1 MNFTIEE
8 FSISNFRSISN
19 LVVKPNKNG
28 LLTVCGA
35 NNVGKTNFLR
45 ALKLF
50 FDPRVENFDPNFD
63 IPFHI
68 AEGTQGGGYKTTL
81 KLRIR
86 DNKTDD
92 LYRITQ
98 VYSRKNNEKTLL
110 IEGFKNSQKL
120 TGKDILNFLE
130 KNFLFFF
137 VEASNINIPELISAI
152 VKDDILPIALDR
164 RRGVAQKESLDKLEE
179 FIEKSKD
186 VVGKIEKELTVIFK
200 DIFSTIDSIDSE
212 NWKLKILFPEYNFLR
227 EAISNMISF
236 TLSDSND
243 RELESKG
250 SGIQRI
256 ILLSLIQYLNKKTS
270 KNIIWAIDEPEAFL
284 QPSLQKSLYSK
295 LLNESEKNYIILA
308 THSTFFID
316 LENLDNTFLFE
327 GTKEIKDN
335 YLRSKNK
342 VFYRV
347 NVIIDSALSSSE
359 KALKI
364 KNHFG
369 ILKNDSWE
377 IMPFNILVEG
387 KEDKDYLTAIFNL
400 FNIQTPNFLVAGGV
414 DKYKGYLQYIDDFC
428 SELKKKPKIVAIFDR
443 DKAKDVYNSL
453 NSERGKEK
461 LNNIELSNFLITRF
475 DGGTH
480 DNIEIEDFIPTD
492 IIIDAA
498 NKILRKRKYAGIRA
512 NDRLKRTQ
520 SAYDRNPILDFL
532 KEITKSNNTD
542 KVQIEFDSLHM
553 KLALCDHIC
562 KAINSDEKTQK
573 NIRENVK
580 IKEFIEKIINT
591 SC

>member
-8 FSISNFRSISN
+8 FTISNFRSIST
-19 LVVKPNKNG
+19 LTVKPHKNG
-28 LLTVCGA
+28 ILTICGA

-50 FDPRVENFDPNFD
+50 FEAKVENFDPSSD

-81 KLRIR
+81 KMKIK
-86 DNKTDD
+86 DNKSKDV
-92 LYRITQ
+92 YKITQ
-98 VYSRKNNEKTLL
+98 VYSRRNNENTFT
-110 IEGFKNSQKL
+110 IEGSKNSQKIAS
-120 TGKDILNFLE
+120 KEILSFLE

-137 VEASNINIPELISAI
+137 VEASNINIPELISVI

-164 RRGVAQKESLDKLEE
+164 RRGAGQKESLDKLEE
-179 FIEKSKD
+179 FIQKSK
-186 VVGKIEKELTVIFK
+186 VVVEKIEKELTVIFI
-200 DIFSTIDSIDSE
+200 DIFSSIDSIDSE
-212 NWKLKILFPEYNFLR
+212 NWKLKILFPEYNYLR

-256 ILLSLIQYLNKKTS
+256 ILLSLIQYLNRKTS
-270 KNIIWAIDEPEAFL
+270 KSIIWAIDEPEAFL

-295 LLNESEKNYIILA
+295 LLVESEKNQVILA

-327 GTKEIKDN
+327 GTKETKAN
-335 YLRSKNK
+335 YTRIKNK

-347 NVIIDSALSSSE
+347 NVVIDYSLSNSE

-400 FNIQTPNFLVAGGV
+400 YNIQTPNFLVAGGV

-428 SELKKKPKIVAIFDR
+428 SELKKKPKVIAIFDR

-453 NSERGKEK
+453 NSNRGKEK
-461 LNNIELSNFLITRF
+461 LANIELSNYLITRF
-475 DGGTH
+475 DGAIY

-498 NKILRKRKYAGIRA
+498 NKILRKRKYSGIRA
-512 NDRLKRTQ
+512 MDRLKRIQ
-520 SAYDRNPILDFL
+520 SAYNTNPILEFL
-532 KEITKSNNTD
+532 KEITKFNNTD
-542 KVQIEFDSLHM
+542 KPEIEFDSLHM
-553 KLALCDHIC
+553 KLALCDNIC
-562 KAINSDEKTQK
+562 KAISSEEKSQK
-573 NIRENVK
+573 IIHENTK
-580 IKEFIEKIINT
+580 IKEFIYQITNT
-591 SC
+591 CS

>member
-8 FSISNFRSISN
+8 FSISNFRSIST
-19 LVVKPNKNG
+19 LTVKPNKSG
-28 LLTVCGA
+28 LLTICGA

-50 FDPRVENFDPNFD
+50 FEAKVENFDPSCD

-81 KLRIR
+81 KIRIR
-86 DNKTDD
+86 DNRSNDIYK
-92 LYRITQ
+92 ITQ
-98 VYSRKNNEKTLL
+98 VYSRRNNENTFL
-110 IEGFKNSQKL
+110 IEGHKNSQKITPKEIL
-120 TGKDILNFLE
+120 TFLE

-164 RRGVAQKESLDKLEE
+164 RRGAGQKESLDKLED
-179 FIEKSKD
+179 FIKKSKE
-186 VVGKIEKELTVIFK
+186 VVEKIEKELTVIFK

-295 LLNESEKNYIILA
+295 LLSESEKNQIILA

-316 LENLDNTFLFE
+316 LENLENTFLFE
-327 GTKEIKDN
+327 GTKEIKDT
-335 YLRSKNK
+335 YTRIKNK

-347 NVIIDSALSSSE
+347 NVVIDYSLSNSE

-400 FNIQTPNFLVAGGV
+400 YNIQTPNFLVAGGV

-428 SELKKKPKIVAIFDR
+428 SELKKKPKVVAIFDR

-453 NSERGKEK
+453 NSARGKEK
-461 LNNIELSNFLITRF
+461 LSNIELSNFLITRF
-475 DGGTH
+475 DGASH

-498 NKILRKRKYAGIRA
+498 NKILRRKKYGGIRA

-520 SAYDRNPILDFL
+520 SAYNRNPILEFL
-532 KEITKSNNTD
+532 REITKSNNTD
-542 KVQIEFDSLHM
+542 KVEIEFDSLHM
-553 KLALCDHIC
+553 KLALCDNVC
-562 KAINSDEKTQK
+562 KAMYSDEKTQK
-573 NIRENVK
+573 MIRENIK
-580 IKEFIEKIINT
+580 IREFIEQITNT
-591 SC
+591 SH